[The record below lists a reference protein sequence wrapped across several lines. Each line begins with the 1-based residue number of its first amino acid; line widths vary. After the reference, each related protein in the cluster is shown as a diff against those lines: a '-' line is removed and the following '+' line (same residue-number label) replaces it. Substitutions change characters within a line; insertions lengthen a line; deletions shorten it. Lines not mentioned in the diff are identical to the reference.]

1 MIEDKKVLV
10 AILNNRR
17 DFKIAREEHWYRI
30 PVKTAPRRWKA
41 DYLAFYQT
49 KVFEKEKWA
58 INYYAEIK
66 GFEKSKRIELLPEEK
81 NHPRALE
88 DYYKIILGGLTP
100 LDKPVISQKW
110 RRITFISTSLNRLK
124 KAQEINDLFMES
136 PLEEKFWYEMKKN
149 KIEAER
155 QYLIGEGKI
164 KYCLDFAVFCQKG
177 KIDVECNGDLWH
189 SQRRLIF
196 KDNQRNNYLA
206 SQGWKVLRFGS
217 KEINKNLQICL
228 ELVKETA
235 NNMGGIKRQ
244 KSIRKFL
251 ENEAIEQLE
260 LL

>member
-49 KVFEKEKWA
+49 MVFEKMKWA

-66 GFEKSKRIELLPEEK
+66 GFEKSKRIELLPEEN

-88 DYYKIILGGLTP
+88 DYYKIILGELIP
-100 LDKPVISQKW
+100 LDKSVISQKW
-110 RRITFISTSLNRLK
+110 CRIIFISTSLNRLK
-124 KAQEINDLFMES
+124 KAQEINDLFMEN
-136 PLEEKFWYEMKKN
+136 PLEEKFWYEMKEN

-164 KYCLDFAVFCQKG
+164 KYCLDFAILCQKG
-177 KIDVECNGDLWH
+177 KIDVECNSDLRH
-189 SQRRLIF
+189 SQKNFIL

-206 SQGWKVLRFGS
+206 SQGWSVLRFGS
-217 KEINKNLQICL
+217 KEINKKLQICI
-228 ELVKETA
+228 EVIKE
-235 NNMGGIKRQ
+235 NVSRMGGIKSQ

-251 ENEAIEQLE
+251 EKEAIEQLE